1 MNLPIRIVLVGTTH
15 PGNIGAS
22 ARAMKTMGLASLW
35 LVDPA
40 RYPSAEASARATG
53 AADVLHAATIV
64 DSLEAA
70 LEGCRYVVG
79 ASARQRSLPWP
90 LVSPRECAAKIVAE
104 AGQGE
109 VALVFGREQSGLSND
124 ELKRCH
130 ALVQIPTNPEFSS
143 LNLAMA
149 VQLIAYELRLASG
162 AGDSLSSDR
171 EAPLAKS
178 EQMEAFYAHLERA
191 LVAAD
196 FLNPDNPRHL
206 MQRLRRMFNRTEP
219 DVNEI
224 NILRGILTALAPG
237 TERKPG
243 AQPAKGKRDAV

>member
-1 MNLPIRIVLVGTTH
+1 MAAGARVRQMNLPIRIVLVGTTH

-22 ARAMKTMGLASLW
+22 ARAMKTMGLDRLW

-40 RYPSAEASARATG
+40 MYPSAEASARATG
-53 AADVLHAATIV
+53 AADVLHAATTTK
-64 DSLEAA
+64 SLEAA
-70 LEGCRYVVG
+70 LEGCSYVVG

-90 LVSPRECAAKIVAE
+90 LVGPRECAEKVVAE

-130 ALVQIPTNPEFSS
+130 ALVRIPTNPDFGS

-149 VQLIAYELRLASG
+149 VQLIAYEVRLASG
-162 AGDSLSSDR
+162 AVASLPSDR

-191 LVAAD
+191 LVATD

-243 AQPAKGKRDAV
+243 A

>member
-1 MNLPIRIVLVGTTH
+1 MKLPIRIVLVGTTH

-22 ARAMKTMGLASLW
+22 ARAMKTMGLEHLW
-35 LVDPA
+35 LVAPA
-40 RYPSAEASARATG
+40 FHPSAEASARATG
-53 AADVLHAATIV
+53 AADILHAATV
-64 DSLEAA
+64 TDSLEAA
-70 LEGCRYVVG
+70 LKGCRYVVG

-90 LVSPRECAAKIVAE
+90 LIGPRACGEKVVAE
-104 AGQGE
+104 AASGE

-130 ALVQIPTNPEFSS
+130 ALVRIPTNPEFGS

-149 VQLIAYELRLASG
+149 VQLISYEVRMASNLD
-162 AGDSLSSDR
+162 AVPASDR

-178 EQMEAFYAHLERA
+178 EDMEAFYAHLERA

-206 MQRLRRMFNRTEP
+206 MQRLRRMYNRTEL

-237 TERKPG
+237 AENQSG
-243 AQPAKGKRDAV
+243 A

>member
-1 MNLPIRIVLVGTTH
+1 VGTTH

-22 ARAMKTMGLASLW
+22 ARAMKTMGLDRLW
-35 LVDPA
+35 LVDPVVH
-40 RYPSAEASARATG
+40 PSAEASARATG
-53 AADVLHAATIV
+53 AADILHAATTTE
-64 DSLEAA
+64 SLEAA
-70 LEGCRYVVG
+70 LEGCRYIVG

-90 LVSPRECAAKIVAE
+90 LVGPRECAQKVVTE
-104 AGQGE
+104 ARQGE

-130 ALVQIPTNPEFSS
+130 ALVRIPTNPEFSS

-149 VQLIAYELRLASG
+149 VQLIAYEVQMASG
-162 AGDSLSSDR
+162 GGARLSSDR

-178 EQMEAFYAHLERA
+178 EQMEAFYVHLETA
-191 LVAAD
+191 LVATG

-243 AQPAKGKRDAV
+243 A

>member
-1 MNLPIRIVLVGTTH
+1 MKLPIRIVLVGTTH

-22 ARAMKTMGLASLW
+22 ARAMKTMGLEHLW
-35 LVDPA
+35 LVAPA
-40 RYPSAEASARATG
+40 IHPSAEASARATG
-53 AADVLHAATIV
+53 AADILHAAKVT

-70 LEGCRYVVG
+70 LKGCRYVVG

-90 LVSPRECAAKIVAE
+90 LIGPRACGEKVVAE
-104 AGQGE
+104 AASGE

-130 ALVQIPTNPEFSS
+130 ALVRIPTNPEFGS

-149 VQLIAYELRLASG
+149 VQLISYEVRMASNLD
-162 AGDSLSSDR
+162 AVPASDR

-178 EQMEAFYAHLERA
+178 EDMEAFYAHLERA
-191 LVAAD
+191 LVATD

-206 MQRLRRMFNRTEP
+206 MQRLRRMYNRTEL

-237 TERKPG
+237 TENQSG
-243 AQPAKGKRDAV
+243 A

>member
-1 MNLPIRIVLVGTTH
+1 MKLPIRIVLVGTTH

-22 ARAMKTMGLASLW
+22 ARAMKTMGLDRLW
-35 LVDPA
+35 LVDPVLH
-40 RYPSAEASARATG
+40 PSAEASARATG
-53 AADVLHAATIV
+53 AADILHAATITE
-64 DSLEAA
+64 SLEAA
-70 LEGCRYVVG
+70 LEGCRYIVG

-90 LVSPRECAAKIVAE
+90 LIGPRTCAEKIVTE

-130 ALVQIPTNPEFSS
+130 ALVRIPTNPEFSS

-149 VQLIAYELRLASG
+149 VQLIAYEVQMASG
-162 AGDSLSSDR
+162 TGVRLSSER

-178 EQMEAFYAHLERA
+178 EQMESFYAHLERA
-191 LVAAD
+191 LVATD

-243 AQPAKGKRDAV
+243 APRPKGN

>member
-1 MNLPIRIVLVGTTH
+1 MKLPIRIVLVGTTH

-22 ARAMKTMGLASLW
+22 ARAMKTMGLDRLW
-35 LVDPA
+35 LVDPVLH
-40 RYPSAEASARATG
+40 PSAEASARATG
-53 AADVLHAATIV
+53 AADILHAATITE
-64 DSLEAA
+64 SLEAA
-70 LEGCRYVVG
+70 LEGCRYIVG

-90 LVSPRECAAKIVAE
+90 LVDPRTCAEKIVTE
-104 AGQGE
+104 ACQGE

-130 ALVQIPTNPEFSS
+130 ALVRIPTNPEFSS

-149 VQLIAYELRLASG
+149 VQLIAYEVQMASG
-162 AGDSLSSDR
+162 SGVRLSSER

-191 LVAAD
+191 LVATD

-243 AQPAKGKRDAV
+243 AQRPKGN

>member
-1 MNLPIRIVLVGTTH
+1 MKLPIRIVLVGTTH

-22 ARAMKTMGLASLW
+22 ARAMKTMGLEHLW
-35 LVDPA
+35 LVAPA
-40 RYPSAEASARATG
+40 IHPSAEASARATG
-53 AADVLHAATIV
+53 AADILHAATV
-64 DSLEAA
+64 TDSLEAA
-70 LEGCRYVVG
+70 LKGCRYVVG

-90 LVSPRECAAKIVAE
+90 LIGPRACGEKVVAE
-104 AGQGE
+104 AASGE

-130 ALVQIPTNPEFSS
+130 ALVRIPTNPEFGS

-149 VQLIAYELRLASG
+149 VQLISYEVRMASNLD
-162 AGDSLSSDR
+162 AVPASDR

-178 EQMEAFYAHLERA
+178 EDMEAFYAHLERA

-206 MQRLRRMFNRTEP
+206 MQRLRRMYNRTEL

-237 TERKPG
+237 AENQSG
-243 AQPAKGKRDAV
+243 A